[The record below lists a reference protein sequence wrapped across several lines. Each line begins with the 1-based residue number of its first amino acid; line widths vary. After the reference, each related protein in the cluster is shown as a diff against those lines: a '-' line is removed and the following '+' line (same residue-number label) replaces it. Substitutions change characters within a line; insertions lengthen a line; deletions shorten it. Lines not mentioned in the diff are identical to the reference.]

1 MQIIYEEPE
10 LNTPFDI
17 KTDPR
22 RRQDEPRMGEPKLL
36 ETVMDRLWWVTLGYV
51 GTVLIKAIVMLG
63 F

>member
-1 MQIIYEEPE
+1 MITIHEEPE
-10 LNTPFDI
+10 LPFDI

-22 RRQDEPRMGEPKLL
+22 RRQDEPKLL
-36 ETVMDRLWWVTLGYV
+36 ETVMDRFWWVTLGYV